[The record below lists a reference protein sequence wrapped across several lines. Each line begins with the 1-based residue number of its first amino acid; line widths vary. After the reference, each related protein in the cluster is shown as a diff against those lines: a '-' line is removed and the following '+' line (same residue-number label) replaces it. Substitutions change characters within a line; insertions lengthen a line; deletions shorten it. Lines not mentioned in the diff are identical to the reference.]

1 MKRTYKTGWYGGATA
16 TIHTHRN
23 GTATLTI
30 SGVGMKH
37 RKTYNT
43 ERGAKIALGKYYD
56 GTWSEVKG
64 GC

>member
-16 TIHTHRN
+16 IINTRRD

-30 SGVGMKH
+30 ITDGKRT

-43 ERGAKIALGKYYD
+43 ERGARIAMGKQYD
-56 GTWSEVKG
+56 GTWYEVETA
-64 GC
+64 

>member
-16 TIHTHRN
+16 TIHTHRD

-30 SGVGMKH
+30 SGTGTKH

-43 ERGAKIALGKYYD
+43 ERGARIALGKQYD
-56 GTWSEVKG
+56 GTWYEVKG